1 MAKRKKKYPIPGT
14 GVVRATGVVLLSID
28 ILLMTVAVMNYQV
41 LGWTAYA
48 IFFGSAAT
56 IYFPIKA
63 IQTGDP
69 EWILLDLILPG

>member
-1 MAKRKKKYPIPGT
+1 MAKSKTKYPIPPRWFVRTT
-14 GVVRATGVVLLSID
+14 GQVLLLAD
-28 ILLMTVAVMNYQV
+28 ILLMTLAILNYES
-41 LGWTAYA
+41 LGWTAYI

-69 EWILLDLILPG
+69 EWVLLDLIIPG

>member
-1 MAKRKKKYPIPGT
+1 MVRKSKYPIPGP
-14 GVVRATGVVLLSID
+14 GVVRATGVVLFGID
-28 ILLMTVAVMNYQV
+28 IFMIAMVVMNYQA
-41 LGWTAYA
+41 LGWMAYA